1 MATDKLSLLIQNL
14 GDAINSFDLS
24 LKADLSKYNELEVDW
39 IKNGQIQKFE
49 YNVELLWKTIKEF
62 FKVKFESDVNFP
74 LENIREFFRQDLI
87 NEETYNTLYDAIK
100 SRNLL
105 SHIYK
110 LEMFETIHP
119 KLSIYLSAIKTT
131 YEAVKLHTL

>member
-1 MATDKLSLLIQNL
+1 MADNKLSFLIQSL
-14 GDAINSFDLS
+14 GDAVNSFEVALN
-24 LKADLSKYNELEVDW
+24 ADLNKYNELETDW

-49 YNVELLWKTIKEF
+49 YNIELLWKTIKEF

-74 LENIREFFRQDLI
+74 VENIRELFRQELI
-87 NEETYNTLYDAIK
+87 DEETYNTLYDAIK

-110 LEMFETIHP
+110 IETFE
-119 KLSIYLSAIKTT
+119 SIYPQLPSYLSAIKKA
-131 YEAVKLHTL
+131 YEALKLHTL